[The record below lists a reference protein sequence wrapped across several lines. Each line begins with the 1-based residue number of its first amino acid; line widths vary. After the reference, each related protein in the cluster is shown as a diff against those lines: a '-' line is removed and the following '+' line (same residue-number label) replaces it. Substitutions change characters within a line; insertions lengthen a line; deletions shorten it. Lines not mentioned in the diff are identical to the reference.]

1 MEILLIVALL
11 ASNVWLIRKV
21 LTKPDTPPAAENGRT
36 ITGNT
41 PVQPEAKTPEDENSI
56 IGKSNFDIG
65 EFKDIVKEA
74 TKEAAKEVIPLIVK
88 EMGTS
93 EDAGFPEPPVKAPS
107 AQIPDDR
114 LDDAFSNM
122 TLSELTGE
130 MPEPA
135 PPRTDGNDFNAI
147 NTTIR
152 VLKGE
157 PHTPEDEQTARR
169 VLPDLQGTEIIEKI
183 KLDPV
188 VRKKILL
195 IECQMPDMPDDP
207 VEQSEEEQ
215 PDTEKRR
222 RIVFQTHIDT
232 TDIDAVDFNMY
243 H

>member
-1 MEILLIVALL
+1 
-11 ASNVWLIRKV
+11 
-21 LTKPDTPPAAENGRT
+21 
-36 ITGNT
+36 
-41 PVQPEAKTPEDENSI
+41 
-56 IGKSNFDIG
+56 
-65 EFKDIVKEA
+65 
-74 TKEAAKEVIPLIVK
+74 
-88 EMGTS
+88 
-93 EDAGFPEPPVKAPS
+93 
-107 AQIPDDR
+107 
-114 LDDAFSNM
+114 M

-195 IECQMPDMPDDP
+195 IECQMPEMPDDP

-215 PDTEKRR
+215 PDTERRR
-222 RIVFQTHIDT
+222 RIVCQTHIDT

>member
-21 LTKPDTPPAAENGRT
+21 LTKPDTPPAAENGRA
-36 ITGNT
+36 IIGNT
-41 PVQPEAKTPEDENSI
+41 PGQPEAKATEDENSI
-56 IGKSNFDIG
+56 VGKSNFDVG
-65 EFKDIVKEA
+65 AFKDIVKEA

-93 EDAGFPEPPVKAPS
+93 EDAGFPEPPLNAPS
-107 AQIPDDR
+107 VQIPDDR

-147 NTTIR
+147 NTTIK

-157 PHTPEDEQTARR
+157 PHTLEDEQTAKR

-195 IECQMPDMPDDP
+195 IECQMPEMLDEP